1 MHRRNAIKYLLL
13 AVATIAAV
21 ACSHKKNTWLSRNYQ
36 TLVSH
41 YNVYFNACQAFD
53 GGILTIRQTY
63 QNDYSHVLPVYEF
76 SDAQT
81 AKAANSDM
89 ETVLIKCHKLIQLH
103 SITAKPKR
111 KDQASERYKHF
122 YAQEEFNPYI
132 DRAYLLIGK
141 ANVVRHENDEAIEY
155 FDFLSRKFEGKTSTY
170 EGKIWKSI
178 AYCQLE
184 QYGNA
189 RSALESY
196 DIDGLAPIELYPQY
210 MAAYANIHICQ
221 EEYAE
226 AIPYMEVAVDEADTR
241 HERRRYKYI
250 LAQLYRANGQN
261 EKAAPLFL
269 ELSRGAADY
278 DMAFAAKLDLAT
290 VATTEEELLA
300 AEKKLN
306 KMLRDAKNHDQLD
319 QVYYALG
326 KLEEVKG
333 NDDNAIDD
341 YNKSIEASV
350 SNDNQKGLSY
360 RALADLSLEIP
371 DYLEAGTALDSA
383 AFYLDDSNA
392 RKSETVEQS
401 EKIAPLAAELRLIE
415 FLDSLLMVG
424 NMTEKERNKLIDG
437 ILDELEKERRAAEE
451 ARIAEE
457 EAAMSQSQFNQIN
470 QGTSQ
475 SAQWYFYNTTM
486 VAAGKSTFAKKWGRR
501 PNEDDWRRS
510 NKSSVANDE
519 ESGNDELDDE
529 EKPTDDKSTTIPEQK
544 IDGEVTR
551 ETLMANVPLTD
562 QAKSDYEQRICE
574 AMFRSGAI
582 LYDDLQDY
590 TSAISQLEILL
601 QRCPDCSCRYDAL
614 VILYFAQT
622 KNNDSGAS
630 ATAAQIRRE
639 FPQSSFAQ
647 YLTQPDYF
655 DQKSAELAE
664 REARYERV
672 YNAYLGGSY
681 SEAVAQATSQ
691 LSDTTNAEYAPKYL
705 LIRSLS
711 YAKQAQTTAF
721 RADLETITER
731 YAGGEEDS
739 LARKFIAMLDSGLV
753 PVKATVYD
761 SPLEQAGKFDNS
773 AAQKTET
780 FVFNADTTQTLVC
793 IVDRGKQNQAQFS
806 LADYNFSNYLLDDF
820 DLKIT
825 QLADGRAVVLVGGFE
840 NMQAAMTYLYA
851 IRVQAF
857 WSEVTEATIPELY
870 IVSDNNLRL
879 ALLTSISDDYKAF
892 FEANYLK
899 K

>member
-1 MHRRNAIKYLLL
+1 MHRSSTIKYIILV
-13 AVATIAAV
+13 VAAMAAV
-21 ACSHKKNTWLSRNYQ
+21 ACSNKKNTWLSRNYQ

-41 YNVYFNACQAFD
+41 YNVYYNACEAFD
-53 GGILTIRQTY
+53 GGINTIRSAY
-63 QNDYSHVLPVYEF
+63 NNDYSHVLPVYEF

-81 AKAANSDM
+81 AKTAESDM
-89 ETVLIKCHKLIQLH
+89 ETVLLKCHKLIQLH

-111 KDQASERYKHF
+111 KDQANERYKHF
-122 YAQEEFNPYI
+122 YAQDEFNPYV

-155 FDFLSRKFEGKTSTY
+155 FDFLSRKFEGKPSAY

-196 DIDGLAPIELYPQY
+196 DIDGVAPIELYPQY
-210 MAAYANIHICQ
+210 MAAYANIHIRQ

-290 VATTEEELLA
+290 VATTGDELLT

-306 KMLRDAKNHDQLD
+306 KMLRDAKNKDQLD

-333 NDDNAIDD
+333 NDDAAVSD

-360 RALADLSLEIP
+360 RALADIALEIP
-371 DYLEAGTALDSA
+371 DYLDAGNALDSA
-383 AFYLDDSNA
+383 AFYLDESNA
-392 RKSETVEQS
+392 RKTETVEQS

-415 FLDSLLMVG
+415 YLDSLLMVG

-451 ARIAEE
+451 ARIAAE
-457 EAAMSQSQFNQIN
+457 EAAMSQSQLNQMN
-470 QGTSQ
+470 QGTNQ
-475 SAQWYFYNTTM
+475 AAQWYFYNTTM
-486 VAAGKSTFAKKWGRR
+486 VTAGKSTFAKKWGRR
-501 PNEDDWRRS
+501 QNEDDWRRS
-510 NKSSVANDE
+510 NKSPISSDE
-519 ESGNDELDDE
+519 DDE
-529 EKPTDDKSTTIPEQK
+529 NEDSDDENPDAGGESLIPEQPA
-544 IDGEVTR
+544 DGIVTR
-551 ETLMANVPLTD
+551 ETLLANVPLTD
-562 QAKSDYEQRICE
+562 QAKADYEQRICE

-590 TSAISQLEILL
+590 TTATAQLEKLL
-601 QRCPDCSCRYDAL
+601 DRCRDCSCRYDAL

-630 ATAAQIRRE
+630 STAAQIQRE

-647 YLTQPDYF
+647 YLTQPDYL

-664 REARYERV
+664 REAHYQCV

-681 SEAVAQATSQ
+681 ADAVAQATSQ
-691 LSDTTNAEYAPKYL
+691 LSDTANAEYAPKYL

-721 RADLETITER
+721 RADLQTITER

-739 LARKFIAMLDSGLV
+739 LARKFIALLDSGLV
-753 PVKATVYD
+753 PVKATAYN

-773 AAQKTET
+773 TAQKAET
-780 FVFNADTTQTLVC
+780 FVFNADTTHSVVC

-820 DLKIT
+820 DLRIT
-825 QLADGRAVVLVGGFE
+825 QLADGRATVVVSGFS
-840 NMQAAMTYLYA
+840 NMKAAMTYFYE
-851 IRVQAF
+851 IRVQSF
-857 WSEVTEATIPELY
+857 WKDVTEATFPEIY
-870 IVSDNNLRL
+870 VVSDNNLRL
-879 ALLTSISDDYKAF
+879 ALLTSLSDEYKVF
-892 FEANYLK
+892 FETNYLK
-899 K
+899 Q